1 MDPHLIRRSRPVNSD
16 SFCVSA
22 YLPSRCTA
30 CPVVSFCHSGQCIHR
45 LTYLDDSST
54 SAVSQ
59 LKTFAYP
66 FSQPIRIPMKK
77 NFTKRRR
84 RNFSVR
90 SKIGE
95 CRTWSGSRWYSAQFT
110 QKIQGTV
117 ESCFTGYLQHA
128 LGRGLTQMSVRFG
141 KSTVGLHKCFK
152 LTAAFAARIAG
163 SSPGLTHQGFSALMR
178 SWRCECLIAS
188 RMDLSSTLFFV
199 LSPALPSAVSIPSF
213 SPLFT
218 SRVSM

>member
-1 MDPHLIRRSRPVNSD
+1 MDPHLIRRSRPVNND

-77 NFTKRRR
+77 KLYKKKKTQFQ
-84 RNFSVR
+84 
-90 SKIGE
+90 
-95 CRTWSGSRWYSAQFT
+95 RTQ
-110 QKIQGTV
+110 QN
-117 ESCFTGYLQHA
+117 TGVQNLV
-128 LGRGLTQMSVRFG
+128 GLSLVL
-141 KSTVGLHKCFK
+141 STVYTQDTGH
-152 LTAAFAARIAG
+152 RG
-163 SSPGLTHQGFSALMR
+163 
-178 SWRCECLIAS
+178 E
-188 RMDLSSTLFFV
+188 LFHR
-199 LSPALPSAVSIPSF
+199 LPSTRPRTRLDANE
-213 SPLFT
+213 
-218 SRVSM
+218 